1 MMKTLGNLFD
11 YIFSLKSQK
20 SVENT
25 VLFLATLGFIIHL
38 LLIFLNNFS
47 LINITVT
54 ENSLLSNPISAIYTP
69 FSFIIIYE
77 IYLLLLFLPRS
88 FTTSISKQFE
98 IISLIIIRKIFKDI
112 SNLDLSDSWNISNQN
127 LEVLSDLVG
136 IIILFYII
144 YLFNK
149 NKNRMSI
156 NKEEPVLLKFIN
168 SKKIVSLTLLAIL
181 TIFSSY
187 SLINWV
193 FNLFNDS
200 YSNTMIYNEIDK
212 VFFNDFFTLLIL
224 TDVIILLLSF
234 KITEGYS
241 KLIRNTGFVISTI
254 LIRLSF
260 SAEGF
265 LDIFIILISSIFA
278 LLILKIYNSIEKTK
292 SF

>member
-1 MMKTLGNLFD
+1 MKTLGNLFD

-20 SVENT
+20 NVENT
-25 VLFLATLGFIIHL
+25 VLFLATFGFIIHL
-38 LLIFLNNFS
+38 FLIFLNNFS
-47 LINITVT
+47 LIDITES
-54 ENSLLSNPISAIYTP
+54 ENNLLSNPISAIYTP

-127 LEVLSDLVG
+127 LEVLSDLAG

-156 NKEEPVLLKFIN
+156 NKEEPILLKFIN
-168 SKKIVSLTLLAIL
+168 SKKIVSLSLLAIL
-181 TIFSSY
+181 IIFSSY

-278 LLILKIYNSIEKTK
+278 LLILRIYNSIEKTK

>member
-1 MMKTLGNLFD
+1 MKTLGNLFD

-20 SVENT
+20 NVENT

-47 LINITVT
+47 LINITET
-54 ENSLLSNPISAIYTP
+54 ESSLLSNPISAIYTP

-168 SKKIVSLTLLAIL
+168 SKKIVSLSLLAIL
-181 TIFSSY
+181 IIFSSY

-278 LLILKIYNSIEKTK
+278 LLILRIYNSIEKTK

>member
-1 MMKTLGNLFD
+1 MKTLGNLFD
-11 YIFSLKSQK
+11 NIFSSKSQK
-20 SVENT
+20 KVENT
-25 VLFLATLGFIIHL
+25 VLFLATFGFIVHL

-47 LINITVT
+47 IIEFSQT

-112 SNLDLSDSWNISNQN
+112 SNIDLSNSWNISDQN
-127 LEVLSDLVG
+127 LEVLSDLIG
-136 IIILFYII
+136 ILILFYII

-149 NKNRMSI
+149 NKNRFSVK
-156 NKEEPVLLKFIN
+156 NDEPTLLKFIN
-168 SKKIVSLTLLAIL
+168 SKKIVSLSLLSIL
-181 TIFSSY
+181 LIFSTF
-187 SLINWV
+187 SLFNWI
-193 FNLFNDS
+193 FNLSIDS
-200 YSNTMIYNEIDK
+200 YSSSIIYNEIDK

-265 LDIFIILISSIFA
+265 LDIILILISSLFA
-278 LLILKIYNSIEKTK
+278 LSILKIFNKIEKTK
-292 SF
+292 NF

>member
-1 MMKTLGNLFD
+1 MKKLGDIFD
-11 YIFSLKSQK
+11 YIFSLKAQK
-20 SVENT
+20 NVENT

-47 LINITVT
+47 IIDITET

-168 SKKIVSLTLLAIL
+168 SKKIVSLSLLAIL

-200 YSNTMIYNEIDK
+200 YSNTIIYNEIDK

-278 LLILKIYNSIEKTK
+278 LLILRIYNSIEKTK

>member
-1 MMKTLGNLFD
+1 MKKLGDIFD
-11 YIFSLKSQK
+11 YIFSLKAQK
-20 SVENT
+20 NVENT

-47 LINITVT
+47 IIDITET

-127 LEVLSDLVG
+127 LEVLSDLIG
-136 IIILFYII
+136 ILILFYII
-144 YLFNK
+144 FLFNK

-156 NKEEPVLLKFIN
+156 NKEEPLLLKFIN
-168 SKKIVSLTLLAIL
+168 SKKIVSLSLLAIL
-181 TIFSSY
+181 IIFSSY
-187 SLINWV
+187 SLFNWGL
-193 FNLFNDS
+193 NLLNES
-200 YSNTMIYNEIDK
+200 YSETMIYNEIDK

-278 LLILKIYNSIEKTK
+278 LSILKIYNAIERTK

>member
-1 MMKTLGNLFD
+1 MKKLGDIFD
-11 YIFSLKSQK
+11 YIFSLKAQK
-20 SVENT
+20 NVENT

-47 LINITVT
+47 IIDITET

-127 LEVLSDLVG
+127 LEVLSDLIG
-136 IIILFYII
+136 ILILFYII
-144 YLFNK
+144 FLFNK

-156 NKEEPVLLKFIN
+156 NKEEPLLLKFIN
-168 SKKIVSLTLLAIL
+168 SKKIVSLSLLVIL
-181 TIFSSY
+181 IIFSSY
-187 SLINWV
+187 SLFNWGL
-193 FNLFNDS
+193 NLLNES
-200 YSNTMIYNEIDK
+200 YSETMIYNEIDK

-278 LLILKIYNSIEKTK
+278 LSILKIYNAIERTK

>member
-1 MMKTLGNLFD
+1 MKTLGNLFD
-11 YIFSLKSQK
+11 HIFSLKSQK
-20 SVENT
+20 NVENT

-47 LINITVT
+47 LINITET

-168 SKKIVSLTLLAIL
+168 SKKIVSLSLLAIL
-181 TIFSSY
+181 MIFSSY

-278 LLILKIYNSIEKTK
+278 LLILRIYNSIEKTK

>member
-1 MMKTLGNLFD
+1 MKKIGDIFD
-11 YIFSLKSQK
+11 YIFSLKAQK
-20 SVENT
+20 NVENT

-47 LINITVT
+47 IIDITET

-168 SKKIVSLTLLAIL
+168 SKKIVSLSLLAIL
-181 TIFSSY
+181 MIFSSY

-278 LLILKIYNSIEKTK
+278 LLILRIYNSIEKTK

>member
-1 MMKTLGNLFD
+1 MKTLGNLFD

-20 SVENT
+20 NVENT

-47 LINITVT
+47 LINITET

-168 SKKIVSLTLLAIL
+168 SKKIVSLSLLAIL

-241 KLIRNTGFVISTI
+241 KLIRNTGFIISTI

-278 LLILKIYNSIEKTK
+278 LLILRIYNSIEKTK

>member
-1 MMKTLGNLFD
+1 MKTLGNLFD

-20 SVENT
+20 NVENT

-47 LINITVT
+47 LINITET

-168 SKKIVSLTLLAIL
+168 SKKIVSLSLLAIL

-200 YSNTMIYNEIDK
+200 FSNTMIYNEIDK

-278 LLILKIYNSIEKTK
+278 LLILRIYNSIEKTK

>member
-1 MMKTLGNLFD
+1 MKTLGNLFD

-20 SVENT
+20 NVENT

-47 LINITVT
+47 LIYITET

-168 SKKIVSLTLLAIL
+168 SKKIVSLSLLAIL

-278 LLILKIYNSIEKTK
+278 LLILRIYNSIEKTK

>member
-1 MMKTLGNLFD
+1 MKKLGDIFD
-11 YIFSLKSQK
+11 YIFSLKAQK
-20 SVENT
+20 NVENT

-47 LINITVT
+47 VIDITET

-127 LEVLSDLVG
+127 LEVLSDLIG
-136 IIILFYII
+136 ILILFYII
-144 YLFNK
+144 FLFNK

-156 NKEEPVLLKFIN
+156 NKEEPLLLKFIN
-168 SKKIVSLTLLAIL
+168 SKKIVSLSLLVIL
-181 TIFSSY
+181 IIFSSY
-187 SLINWV
+187 SLFNWGL
-193 FNLFNDS
+193 NLLNES
-200 YSNTMIYNEIDK
+200 YSETMIYNEIDK

-278 LLILKIYNSIEKTK
+278 LSILKIYNAIERTK

>member
-1 MMKTLGNLFD
+1 MKKLGDLFD
-11 YIFSLKSQK
+11 YIFSLKAQK
-20 SVENT
+20 NVENT
-25 VLFLATLGFIIHL
+25 VLFLATFGFIIHL

-47 LINITVT
+47 LIYITET

-156 NKEEPVLLKFIN
+156 NKEEPILLKFIN
-168 SKKIVSLTLLAIL
+168 SKKIVSLSLLAIL
-181 TIFSSY
+181 IIFSSY

-193 FNLFNDS
+193 FNLFNNS

-278 LLILKIYNSIEKTK
+278 LLILRIYNSIEKTK

>member
-1 MMKTLGNLFD
+1 MKKLGDLFD
-11 YIFSLKSQK
+11 YIFSLKAQK
-20 SVENT
+20 NVENT
-25 VLFLATLGFIIHL
+25 VLFLATFGFIIHL

-47 LINITVT
+47 LIYITET

-168 SKKIVSLTLLAIL
+168 SKKIVSLSLLAIL
-181 TIFSSY
+181 IIFSSY

-278 LLILKIYNSIEKTK
+278 LLILRIYNSIEKTK

>member
-1 MMKTLGNLFD
+1 MKTLGNLFD

-20 SVENT
+20 NVENT
-25 VLFLATLGFIIHL
+25 VLFLATFGFIIHL
-38 LLIFLNNFS
+38 FLIFLNNFS
-47 LINITVT
+47 LINITES
-54 ENSLLSNPISAIYTP
+54 ENNLLSNPISAIYTP
-69 FSFIIIYE
+69 FSFILIYE

-156 NKEEPVLLKFIN
+156 NKEEPILLKFIN
-168 SKKIVSLTLLAIL
+168 SKKIVSLSLLAIL
-181 TIFSSY
+181 IIFSSY

-278 LLILKIYNSIEKTK
+278 LLILRIYNSIEKTK

>member
-1 MMKTLGNLFD
+1 MKKLGDIFD
-11 YIFSLKSQK
+11 YIFSLKAQK
-20 SVENT
+20 NVENT

-47 LINITVT
+47 VIDITET

-127 LEVLSDLVG
+127 LEVLSDLIG
-136 IIILFYII
+136 ILILFYII
-144 YLFNK
+144 FLFNK

-156 NKEEPVLLKFIN
+156 NKEEPLLLKFIN
-168 SKKIVSLTLLAIL
+168 SKKIVSLSLLAIL
-181 TIFSSY
+181 IIFSSY
-187 SLINWV
+187 SLFNWGL
-193 FNLFNDS
+193 NLLNES
-200 YSNTMIYNEIDK
+200 YSETIIYNEIDK

-278 LLILKIYNSIEKTK
+278 LSILKIYNAIERTK

>member
-1 MMKTLGNLFD
+1 MKTLGNLFD

-20 SVENT
+20 NVENT
-25 VLFLATLGFIIHL
+25 VLFLATFGFIIHL
-38 LLIFLNNFS
+38 FLIFLNNFS
-47 LINITVT
+47 VIDITET
-54 ENSLLSNPISAIYTP
+54 ENNLLTNPISAIYTP

-168 SKKIVSLTLLAIL
+168 SKKIVSLSLLAIL
-181 TIFSSY
+181 IIFSSY

-200 YSNTMIYNEIDK
+200 YSNTILYNEIDK

-278 LLILKIYNSIEKTK
+278 LLILRIYNSIEKTK

>member
-1 MMKTLGNLFD
+1 MKKLGDIFD
-11 YIFSLKSQK
+11 YIFSLKAQK
-20 SVENT
+20 NVENT

-47 LINITVT
+47 VIDITET

-127 LEVLSDLVG
+127 LEVLSDLIG
-136 IIILFYII
+136 ILILFYII
-144 YLFNK
+144 FLFNK

-156 NKEEPVLLKFIN
+156 NKEEPLLLKFIN
-168 SKKIVSLTLLAIL
+168 SKKIVSLSLLAIL
-181 TIFSSY
+181 IIFSSY
-187 SLINWV
+187 SLFNWGL
-193 FNLFNDS
+193 NLLNES
-200 YSNTMIYNEIDK
+200 YSETMIYNEIDK

-241 KLIRNTGFVISTI
+241 KLIRNTGFIISTI

-278 LLILKIYNSIEKTK
+278 LSILKIYNAIERTK

>member
-1 MMKTLGNLFD
+1 MKTLGKLFD
-11 YIFSLKSQK
+11 HIFSLKSQK
-20 SVENT
+20 NVENT
-25 VLFLATLGFIIHL
+25 VLFLATFGFIIHL

-47 LINITVT
+47 VIDITET

-168 SKKIVSLTLLAIL
+168 SKKIVSLSLLAIL

-278 LLILKIYNSIEKTK
+278 LLILRIYNSIEKTK

>member
-1 MMKTLGNLFD
+1 MKTLGNLFD

-20 SVENT
+20 NVENT

-47 LINITVT
+47 LINITET

-168 SKKIVSLTLLAIL
+168 SKKIVSLSLLAIL
-181 TIFSSY
+181 IIFSSY

-278 LLILKIYNSIEKTK
+278 LLILRIYNSIEKTK

>member
-1 MMKTLGNLFD
+1 MKKLGDLFD
-11 YIFSLKSQK
+11 YIFSLKAQK
-20 SVENT
+20 NVENT
-25 VLFLATLGFIIHL
+25 VLFLATFGFIIHL

-47 LINITVT
+47 VIDFTET

-127 LEVLSDLVG
+127 LEVLSDLIG
-136 IIILFYII
+136 ILILFYII
-144 YLFNK
+144 FLFNK

-156 NKEEPVLLKFIN
+156 NKEEPLLLKFIN
-168 SKKIVSLTLLAIL
+168 SKKIVSLSLLAIL
-181 TIFSSY
+181 IIFSFYSLFNWGLNLLNESY
-187 SLINWV
+187 SE
-193 FNLFNDS
+193 
-200 YSNTMIYNEIDK
+200 TMIYNEIDK

-278 LLILKIYNSIEKTK
+278 LLILRIYNSIEKTK

>member
-1 MMKTLGNLFD
+1 MKTLGNLFD

-20 SVENT
+20 NVENT

-47 LINITVT
+47 LINITET

-168 SKKIVSLTLLAIL
+168 SKKIVSLSLLAIL
-181 TIFSSY
+181 IIFSSY

-200 YSNTMIYNEIDK
+200 YSNTILYNEIDK

-278 LLILKIYNSIEKTK
+278 LLILRIYNSIEKTK

>member
-1 MMKTLGNLFD
+1 MKKLGDIFD
-11 YIFSLKSQK
+11 YIFSLKAQK
-20 SVENT
+20 NVENT

-47 LINITVT
+47 VIDITET

-127 LEVLSDLVG
+127 LEVLSDLIG
-136 IIILFYII
+136 ILILFYII
-144 YLFNK
+144 FLFNK

-156 NKEEPVLLKFIN
+156 NKEEPLLLKFIN
-168 SKKIVSLTLLAIL
+168 SKKIVSLSLLAIL
-181 TIFSSY
+181 IIFSSY
-187 SLINWV
+187 SLFNWGL
-193 FNLFNDS
+193 NLLNES
-200 YSNTMIYNEIDK
+200 YSETMIYNEIDK

-260 SAEGF
+260 SAEGL

-278 LLILKIYNSIEKTK
+278 LSILKIYNAIERTK

>member
-1 MMKTLGNLFD
+1 MKKLGDIFD
-11 YIFSLKSQK
+11 YIFSFKAQK
-20 SVENT
+20 NVENT

-47 LINITVT
+47 VIDITET

-127 LEVLSDLVG
+127 LEVLSDLIG
-136 IIILFYII
+136 ILILFYII
-144 YLFNK
+144 FLFNK

-156 NKEEPVLLKFIN
+156 NKEEPLLLKFIN
-168 SKKIVSLTLLAIL
+168 SKKIVSLSLLAIL
-181 TIFSSY
+181 IIFSSY
-187 SLINWV
+187 SLFNWGL
-193 FNLFNDS
+193 NLLNES
-200 YSNTMIYNEIDK
+200 YSETMIYNEIDK

-260 SAEGF
+260 SAEGL

-278 LLILKIYNSIEKTK
+278 LSILKIYNAIERTK

>member
-1 MMKTLGNLFD
+1 MKTLGNLFD
-11 YIFSLKSQK
+11 HIFSLKSQK
-20 SVENT
+20 NVENT

-47 LINITVT
+47 LINITET

-168 SKKIVSLTLLAIL
+168 SKKIVSLSLLAIL

-200 YSNTMIYNEIDK
+200 YSNTIIYNEIDK

-278 LLILKIYNSIEKTK
+278 LLILRIYNSIEKTK

>member
-1 MMKTLGNLFD
+1 
-11 YIFSLKSQK
+11 
-20 SVENT
+20 
-25 VLFLATLGFIIHL
+25 
-38 LLIFLNNFS
+38 
-47 LINITVT
+47 
-54 ENSLLSNPISAIYTP
+54 
-69 FSFIIIYE
+69 
-77 IYLLLLFLPRS
+77 
-88 FTTSISKQFE
+88 
-98 IISLIIIRKIFKDI
+98 
-112 SNLDLSDSWNISNQN
+112 
-127 LEVLSDLVG
+127 
-136 IIILFYII
+136 
-144 YLFNK
+144 
-149 NKNRMSI
+149 MSI

-168 SKKIVSLTLLAIL
+168 SKKIVSLSLLAIL

-193 FNLFNDS
+193 FNLFNNS

-212 VFFNDFFTLLIL
+212 VFNDFFTLLIL

-278 LLILKIYNSIEKTK
+278 LLILRIYNSIEKLK
-292 SF
+292 VSSSECIF

>member
-1 MMKTLGNLFD
+1 MKKLGDLFD
-11 YIFSLKSQK
+11 YIFSLKAQK
-20 SVENT
+20 NVENT
-25 VLFLATLGFIIHL
+25 VLFLATFGFIIHL

-47 LINITVT
+47 LIYITET

-127 LEVLSDLVG
+127 LEVLSDLIG

-156 NKEEPVLLKFIN
+156 NKEEPILLKFIN
-168 SKKIVSLTLLAIL
+168 SKKIVSLSLLAIL
-181 TIFSSY
+181 IIFSSY

-200 YSNTMIYNEIDK
+200 YSNTILYNEIDK

-278 LLILKIYNSIEKTK
+278 LLILRIYNSIEKTK

>member
-1 MMKTLGNLFD
+1 MKKLGDIFD
-11 YIFSLKSQK
+11 YIFSLKAQK
-20 SVENT
+20 NVENT

-47 LINITVT
+47 IIDITET

-127 LEVLSDLVG
+127 LEVLSDLIG
-136 IIILFYII
+136 ILILFYII
-144 YLFNK
+144 FLFNK

-156 NKEEPVLLKFIN
+156 NKEEPLLLKFIN
-168 SKKIVSLTLLAIL
+168 SKKIVSLSLLAIL
-181 TIFSSY
+181 IIFSSY
-187 SLINWV
+187 SLFNWGL
-193 FNLFNDS
+193 NLLNES
-200 YSNTMIYNEIDK
+200 YSETIIYNEIDK

-278 LLILKIYNSIEKTK
+278 LSILKIYNAIERTK

>member
-1 MMKTLGNLFD
+1 MKTLGNLFD
-11 YIFSLKSQK
+11 NIFSSKSQK
-20 SVENT
+20 KVENT
-25 VLFLATLGFIIHL
+25 VLFLATFGFIVHL

-47 LINITVT
+47 IIEFSQT

-112 SNLDLSDSWNISNQN
+112 SNIDLSNSWNISDQN
-127 LEVLSDLVG
+127 LEVLSDLIG
-136 IIILFYII
+136 ILILFYII

-149 NKNRMSI
+149 NKNRFSVK
-156 NKEEPVLLKFIN
+156 NDEPTLLKFIN
-168 SKKIVSLTLLAIL
+168 SKKIVSLSLLSIL
-181 TIFSSY
+181 LIFSTF
-187 SLINWV
+187 SLFNWI
-193 FNLFNDS
+193 FNLSIDS
-200 YSNTMIYNEIDK
+200 YSSSVIYNEIDK

-265 LDIFIILISSIFA
+265 LDIILILISSLFA
-278 LLILKIYNSIEKTK
+278 LSILKIFNKIEKTK
-292 SF
+292 NF

>member
-1 MMKTLGNLFD
+1 MKKLGDIFD
-11 YIFSLKSQK
+11 YIFSLKAQK
-20 SVENT
+20 NVENT

-47 LINITVT
+47 LINITET

-127 LEVLSDLVG
+127 LEVLSDLIG
-136 IIILFYII
+136 ILILFYII
-144 YLFNK
+144 FLFNK

-156 NKEEPVLLKFIN
+156 NKEEPLLLKFIN
-168 SKKIVSLTLLAIL
+168 SKKIVSLSLLAIL
-181 TIFSSY
+181 IIFSSY
-187 SLINWV
+187 SLFNWGL
-193 FNLFNDS
+193 NLMNES
-200 YSNTMIYNEIDK
+200 YSETMIYNEIDK
-212 VFFNDFFTLLIL
+212 VFFNDFFTILIL

-278 LLILKIYNSIEKTK
+278 LSILKIYNAIERTK

>member
-1 MMKTLGNLFD
+1 MKTLGNLFD

-20 SVENT
+20 NVENT

-47 LINITVT
+47 LINITET
-54 ENSLLSNPISAIYTP
+54 ESSLLSNPISAIYTP

-168 SKKIVSLTLLAIL
+168 SKKIVSLSLLAIL

-278 LLILKIYNSIEKTK
+278 LLILRIYNSIEKTK

>member
-1 MMKTLGNLFD
+1 MKKLGDIFD
-11 YIFSLKSQK
+11 YIFSLKAQK
-20 SVENT
+20 NVENT

-47 LINITVT
+47 VIDITET

-127 LEVLSDLVG
+127 LEVLSDLIG
-136 IIILFYII
+136 ILILFYII
-144 YLFNK
+144 FLFNK

-156 NKEEPVLLKFIN
+156 NKEEPLLLKFIN
-168 SKKIVSLTLLAIL
+168 SKKIVSLSLLAIL
-181 TIFSSY
+181 IIFSSY
-187 SLINWV
+187 SLFNWGL
-193 FNLFNDS
+193 NLLNES
-200 YSNTMIYNEIDK
+200 YSETMIYNEIDK
-212 VFFNDFFTLLIL
+212 VFFNDFFTILIL

-278 LLILKIYNSIEKTK
+278 LSILKIYNAIERTK

>member
-1 MMKTLGNLFD
+1 MKTLGNLFD

-20 SVENT
+20 NVENT

-47 LINITVT
+47 LINITET

-127 LEVLSDLVG
+127 LEVLSDLAG

-168 SKKIVSLTLLAIL
+168 SKKIVSLSLLAIL
-181 TIFSSY
+181 IIFSSY

-278 LLILKIYNSIEKTK
+278 LLILRIYNSIEKTK

>member
-1 MMKTLGNLFD
+1 MKKLGGIFD
-11 YIFSLKSQK
+11 YIFSLKAQK
-20 SVENT
+20 NVENT

-47 LINITVT
+47 VIDITET

-127 LEVLSDLVG
+127 LEVLSDLIG
-136 IIILFYII
+136 ILILFYII
-144 YLFNK
+144 FLFNK

-156 NKEEPVLLKFIN
+156 NKEEPFLLKFIN
-168 SKKIVSLTLLAIL
+168 SKKIVSLSLLAIL
-181 TIFSSY
+181 IIFSSY
-187 SLINWV
+187 SLFNWGL
-193 FNLFNDS
+193 NLLNES
-200 YSNTMIYNEIDK
+200 YSETMIYNEIDK

-260 SAEGF
+260 TAEGF

-278 LLILKIYNSIEKTK
+278 LSILKIYNAIERTK

>member
-1 MMKTLGNLFD
+1 MKKLGNLFD
-11 YIFSLKSQK
+11 YIFSLKAQK
-20 SVENT
+20 NVENT
-25 VLFLATLGFIIHL
+25 VLFLATFGFIIHL

-47 LINITVT
+47 LIYITET

-168 SKKIVSLTLLAIL
+168 SKKIVSLSLLAIL
-181 TIFSSY
+181 IIFSSY

-278 LLILKIYNSIEKTK
+278 LLILRIYNSIEKTK

>member
-1 MMKTLGNLFD
+1 MLFRS
-11 YIFSLKSQK
+11 FSLKSQK
-20 SVENT
+20 NVENT

-47 LINITVT
+47 LINITET

-168 SKKIVSLTLLAIL
+168 SKKIVSLSLLAIL

-278 LLILKIYNSIEKTK
+278 LLILRIYNSIEKTK

>member
-1 MMKTLGNLFD
+1 MKTLGNLFD

-20 SVENT
+20 NVENT

-47 LINITVT
+47 LINITET
-54 ENSLLSNPISAIYTP
+54 QNSLLSNPISAIYTP

>member
-1 MMKTLGNLFD
+1 MKTLGNLFD

-20 SVENT
+20 NVENT

-38 LLIFLNNFS
+38 FLIFLNNFS
-47 LINITVT
+47 LIDIIES
-54 ENSLLSNPISAIYTP
+54 ENNLLSNPISAIYTP

-156 NKEEPVLLKFIN
+156 NKEEPILLKFIN
-168 SKKIVSLTLLAIL
+168 SKKIVSLSLLAIL
-181 TIFSSY
+181 IIFSSY

-278 LLILKIYNSIEKTK
+278 LLILRIYNSIEKTK